1 MSVVRRQFII
11 TLMEHDAQIEISPTK
26 DANLALCKGF
36 FIQGLTE
43 ARNRNPNTDLAE
55 YIEAYIMVQVTDKSG
70 LLSNAPALIS
80 PQFNSILYFRSPAPN
95 SDYYD
100 ASWFGPPTT

>member
-11 TLMEHDAQIEISPTK
+11 SMVEHDAQIEISPTK

-43 ARNRNPNTDLAE
+43 ARNRNPNTYLAE
-55 YIEAYIMVQVTDKSG
+55 YIEAYVMVQVNAKSG
-70 LLSNAPALIS
+70 LLFDPPALIS
-80 PQFNSILYFRSPAPN
+80 PQFNSILSFRSPAPD
-95 SDYYD
+95 SDYYA